1 MYGES
6 KITIIFNEEEKAK
19 LKTTAEVLREIG
31 DIFSKHGLYLD
42 TEITRVRD
50 AEDIVRTILNDES
63 F

>member
-6 KITIIFNEEEKAK
+6 KITIVFNEEEKAK
-19 LKTTAEVLREIG
+19 LKTTAEVLCEIG
-31 DIFSKHGLYLD
+31 DILSKYGLFLN

-50 AEDIVRTILNDES
+50 AEDIVRTILNDGS